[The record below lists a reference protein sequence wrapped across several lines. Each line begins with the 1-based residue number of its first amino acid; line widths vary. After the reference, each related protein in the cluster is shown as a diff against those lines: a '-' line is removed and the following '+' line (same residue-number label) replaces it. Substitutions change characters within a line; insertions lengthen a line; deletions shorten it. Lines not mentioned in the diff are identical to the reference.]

1 MLLLAAAGALIATTM
16 SGGGVA
22 PPVQPEAARPE
33 IGAPAP
39 ADRLHVISR
48 PGLYGVAHPAAGMQY
63 AVVGDSLVR
72 IDADTKV
79 VRAII
84 RGGVHPID

>member
-1 MLLLAAAGALIATTM
+1 MSLPPAMPAAM
-16 SGGGVA
+16 WRWWSD
-22 PPVQPEAARPE
+22 
-33 IGAPAP
+33 PAP